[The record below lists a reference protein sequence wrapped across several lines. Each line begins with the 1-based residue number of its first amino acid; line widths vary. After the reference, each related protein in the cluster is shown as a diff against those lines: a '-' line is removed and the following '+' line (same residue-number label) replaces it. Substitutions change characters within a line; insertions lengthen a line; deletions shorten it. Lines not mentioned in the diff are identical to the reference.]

1 MKRRARLFLS
11 VALTLGVAG
20 AVFPIPAAS
29 PQIPDGLPTAVER
42 KVEPII
48 LQGAV
53 LPAWSRSPAEGL
65 GNPPPSGSGQ
75 AGDNTR
81 DAHNGNL
88 FVAPDPNEEIGK
100 NPNRLAAYKWTG
112 TAFQEIPVQVDQRFP
127 YFLANANSS
136 FGVYS
141 QTDEELTYQWDS
153 EAWKKVSGECF
164 ASYPAPAA
172 DPSKLKG
179 FPTLDP
185 VQRLDDDDEIV
196 FMRSDAGTKAAPN
209 ATPPDGATLERQEIQ
224 LLDPINGNLNYVYL
238 FLKDGGSS
246 FNASNG
252 YVHYERDSNS
262 DLWLDKNSFEDDDPE
277 KLGTSNPPYGPNLP
291 GSVCSRHIEGSP
303 DGFDVVE
310 PRASTDRFPRDA
322 VTVTTES
329 YRWRATGRWMVR
341 GMQVAK
347 PGQPS
352 VYGEDLVDRWKGRAF
367 QQSPDSEVSVV
378 GFEDEQVNWEAN
390 SALLGERKGPVRAIR
405 EVWGAD
411 SGTNTTKREYF
422 YRDLVVNRYFL
433 RVHPIPPDG
442 LYTSWDH
449 NHDTVVRYYNE
460 NNDLPTKTAGHPVD
474 GKNDDV
480 GQFDSVPFP
489 FTCEDLQDPSSCEQ
503 GQSEVPAYFDATD
516 PTFSKPLA
524 IYNWEQVAGSGDN
537 GSLVYMF
544 QLNNVQAG
552 SNPTI
557 IPYYRDDACF
567 DDGTGDD
574 PSPRPYPGDAQNEPK
589 LQAMDYAGRPC
600 YEEDLQGN
608 PTSPGPYKQGCFAC
622 HGVHFLITH
631 DTDNNFQSKP
641 TTEVDGQQYQWAAPT
656 SAPQNVGHRYA
667 NTVKFATIPTALFLP
682 GTLPPP
688 TTTTTTTT
696 TTSTTTTSTT
706 TTTTTVPGATTT
718 TVPGATT
725 TTQAPTTTT
734 QAPTT
739 TTQPT
744 PTGGDPGH
752 AESTIHADK
761 EKVKYREEFS
771 LSGQVTG
778 TEGCEAPYEI
788 GLFKQRAD
796 KDFFRQIG
804 TFNTD
809 EQGAWHVTK
818 RARMNTEYSVRVSS
832 TENCEGSFAQPA
844 QVLVRVKVG
853 LFDLRGKCKAPYD
866 IAGHLWPRKAGTRVV
881 LKRAGKK
888 AVLDQ
893 DKLEG
898 RSPYHLTTPRCGRN
912 YKVVWKG
919 RDDLNIQGWRNF
931 YF

>member
-1 MKRRARLFLS
+1 MGS
-11 VALTLGVAG
+11 
-20 AVFPIPAAS
+20 VFPIPAAS
-29 PQIPDGLPTAVER
+29 PQVPGGLPTAVER

-53 LPAWSRSPAEGL
+53 LPGWSRSPAEGL
-65 GNPPPSGSGQ
+65 GNPPPSGAGQ
-75 AGDNTR
+75 GLDDTR

-100 NPNRLAAYKWTG
+100 NPNRMAAYKWTG
-112 TAFQEIPVQVDQRFP
+112 TAFEEIPVQVDQRFP
-127 YFLANANSS
+127 YFLANANSD

-153 EAWKKVSGECF
+153 EAWKKVGGECF
-164 ASYPAPAA
+164 AAYPGADA
-172 DPSKLKG
+172 DPSKMKG

-196 FMRSDAGTKAAPN
+196 FMRSDAGAKAAPN
-209 ATPPDGATLERQEIQ
+209 ATSPVGASVERQEVQ

-252 YVHYERDSNS
+252 YVHYERDKNSNM
-262 DLWLDKNSFEDDDPE
+262 WLDKHSFEDDDPE
-277 KLGTSNPPYGPNLP
+277 KLGTSNTGYGPNLP
-291 GSVCSRHIEGSP
+291 GPVCSRHIEGTP
-303 DGFDVVE
+303 DGFELTE
-310 PRASTDRFPRDA
+310 PRAGDVEDPDRFPRDA

-352 VYGEDLVDRWKGRAF
+352 VYGDDLVDRWKGRAF
-367 QQSPDSEVSVV
+367 QQSPDSKVSLV
-378 GFEDEQVNWEAN
+378 GFEDEQVNWEGN
-390 SALLGERKGPVRAIR
+390 SALLGERQGPVRAIR
-405 EVWGAD
+405 ETWGAD

-422 YRDLVVNRYFL
+422 YRDLIVNRYFL

-460 NNDLPTKTAGHPVD
+460 NSDLPTMTAGHAVD
-474 GKNDDV
+474 GKNDDA
-480 GQFDSVPFP
+480 GNFDSVPFP
-489 FTCEDLQDPSSCEQ
+489 FDCEALDEPNSCEP
-503 GQSEVPAYFDATD
+503 GMTDMPAYFDATD
-516 PTFSKPLA
+516 PKFSKPLA
-524 IYNWEQVAGSGDN
+524 IYNWEQVSGSGDN

-574 PSPRPYPGDAQNEPK
+574 PSPRPWPGEAQNDPR
-589 LQAMDYAGRPC
+589 LQEMNYAGRPC
-600 YEEDLQGN
+600 YEEDAQGN
-608 PTSPGPYKQGCFAC
+608 PTVAGPYKQGCFAC
-622 HGVHFLITH
+622 HGIHFLITH
-631 DTDNNFQSKP
+631 DTDNDFQSKP

-656 SAPQNVGHRYA
+656 NGPQNVGHKYA
-667 NTVKFATIPTALFLP
+667 NTVKFATIPTALLLP
-682 GTLPPP
+682 GTLPP
-688 TTTTTTTT
+688 TTTTT
-696 TTSTTTTSTT
+696 
-706 TTTTTVPGATTT
+706 TTT

-734 QAPTT
+734 QPTT
-739 TTQPT
+739 
-744 PTGGDPGH
+744 TGGDPGH
-752 AESTIHADK
+752 AESTVEVAK
-761 EKVKYREEFS
+761 KKVKYREEIA

-788 GLFKQRAD
+788 SLFKQRAD

-818 RARMNTEYSVRVSS
+818 RARMNTKYSVRVGS
-832 TENCEGSFAQPA
+832 TETCEGSFAQPA
-844 QVLVRVKVG
+844 EVLVRVKVG
-853 LFDLRGKCKAPYD
+853 LFNLRGKCKPSYD
-866 IAGHLWPRKAGTRVV
+866 IAGHLWPRKAGTKVV
-881 LKRAGKK
+881 LKREGRK
-888 AVLDQ
+888 AVLDK
-893 DKLEG
+893 DRLEG
-898 RSPYHLTTPRCGRN
+898 RSPYRLTLPRCGRN
-912 YKVVWKG
+912 YKVVWTG
-919 RDDLNIQGWRNF
+919 RDDLNIKGWRSF
-931 YF
+931 HF